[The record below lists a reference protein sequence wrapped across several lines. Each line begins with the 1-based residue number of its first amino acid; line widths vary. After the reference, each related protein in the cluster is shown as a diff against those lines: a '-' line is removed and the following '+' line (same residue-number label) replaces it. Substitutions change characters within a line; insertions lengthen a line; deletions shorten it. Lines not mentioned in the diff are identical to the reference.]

1 MIGSI
6 LKDCAIDKI
15 LNNTAAG
22 TSDTLNGDILDLAG
36 YDSVCFIL
44 TTGDVIVNAVGT
56 LKAYCGDASN
66 VSDGAYATTTA
77 AFTATA
83 TSADN
88 KCVVLD
94 VVRPGKR
101 YIRADFVRATANIPV
116 ESIISIRYNA
126 KTKPT
131 TQPSDVVASGLSI
144 NKG

>member
-1 MIGSI
+1 MFGSL
-6 LKDCAIDKI
+6 LKDCAFDKC

-22 TSDTLNGDILDLAG
+22 TGDTLNGDILDLQG
-36 YDSVCFIL
+36 YDSVCFIA

-88 KCVVLD
+88 KVVVLD
-94 VVRPGKR
+94 VIRPGKR
-101 YIRADFVRATANIPV
+101 YIRPDFVRATANIPV
-116 ESIISIRYNA
+116 ESIVAIRYNA
-126 KTKPT
+126 RTKPT
-131 TQPSDVVASGLSI
+131 TQPSDVVASGMSV
-144 NKG
+144 NKA